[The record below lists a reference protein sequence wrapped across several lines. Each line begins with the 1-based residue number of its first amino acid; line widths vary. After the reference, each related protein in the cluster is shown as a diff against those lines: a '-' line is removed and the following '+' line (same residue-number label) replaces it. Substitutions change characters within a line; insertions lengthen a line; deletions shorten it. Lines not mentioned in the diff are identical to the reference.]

1 MKEMNAIS
9 TGTVEMNTIQAQLS
23 NPCLVFSI
31 SSLLCIVLLLVS
43 GVTMYHVYAKDN
55 LIVTHGI
62 ASGDVTDQSAIIW
75 SRANKNSQMNVMYD
89 TDSGFKN
96 PTLVNT
102 NNIVNS
108 TTDYTSAIRLQF
120 LEPNTI
126 YYYKVWFSDPNNT
139 TSVSNSEY
147 GKFVTAPTVK
157 PTGTND
163 LNASAEEITFVWSGD
178 LGGQMYC
185 RNVNDGG
192 YSIFRAMNSLHPDFF
207 VANGDMIYA
216 DGTCPY
222 EGPKYTMNTTTTTPN
237 ENFTWLNIPADFE
250 SISNA
255 SVDWTNKS
263 KVREI
268 FQDHWKYNRNDPYF
282 KDFLK
287 NTSMYS
293 QWDDH
298 EVINDFGSEWPYW
311 NLFNVNRS
319 GYTNIVDEGA
329 KAFFHYSPIHTDQS
343 DNNIYRNFSWGDH
356 LELFLTDARSYRDQ
370 NHIVDTP
377 ENNKTLFGQ
386 KQLDWLKQGLL
397 VSNATWKIIS
407 NDVPISIP
415 TGSNASILGR
425 DGVADGN
432 ETDFSAYTGFE
443 RELTDLLTYID
454 DQNIENI
461 VFITTDVHFPAFI
474 RYDKDFNGD
483 DDNVTFHELVSGP
496 LSAIRGGSPFPVLD
510 KTFNPTLLYGEGNL
524 FNFGYVQ
531 IRDLSGSDGG
541 NKPHV
546 IAEFRDSKGNPRQ
559 GSYLEIAPK

>member
-1 MKEMNAIS
+1 MKEVNAIS
-9 TGTVEMNTIQAQLS
+9 TGTLETNTIQAQLS

-55 LIVTHGI
+55 LTVTHGI

-89 TDSGFKN
+89 TDPGFKN
-96 PTLVNT
+96 PTLINT
-102 NNIVNS
+102 KNIVNG
-108 TTDYTSAIRLQF
+108 TTDYTSAIRLQL

-126 YYYKVWFSDPNNT
+126 YYYRVWFSDPNNT

-147 GKFVTAPTVK
+147 GKFVTAPAVN

-163 LNASAEEITFVWSGD
+163 LNASAEEITFVWGGD

-185 RNVNDGG
+185 RNANDGG

-216 DGTCPY
+216 DGTCTY
-222 EGPKYTMNTTTTTPN
+222 EGPTYTMNTTTPN

-255 SVDWTNKS
+255 SVEWTNKS

-319 GYTNIVDEGA
+319 GYPNIVDEGT
-329 KAFFHYSPIHTDQS
+329 KAFFQYSPIHTDQS

-356 LELFLTDARSYRDQ
+356 LELFITDARSYRDQ

-386 KQLDWLKQGLL
+386 KQLDWLKQGLS

-415 TGSNASILGR
+415 TGSNASVLGR
-425 DGVADGN
+425 DGLANGN
-432 ETDFSAYTGFE
+432 GTDFSAYTGFE

-510 KTFNPTLLYGEGNL
+510 KTFSPTLLYGEGNL

-531 IRDLSGSDGG
+531 IRDLSGSEGG

-546 IAEFRDSKGNPRQ
+546 IAEIRDSKGNPRQ
-559 GSYLEIAPK
+559 GSYLEIVPK

>member
-1 MKEMNAIS
+1 
-9 TGTVEMNTIQAQLS
+9 
-23 NPCLVFSI
+23 
-31 SSLLCIVLLLVS
+31 
-43 GVTMYHVYAKDN
+43 
-55 LIVTHGI
+55 
-62 ASGDVTDQSAIIW
+62 
-75 SRANKNSQMNVMYD
+75 
-89 TDSGFKN
+89 
-96 PTLVNT
+96 
-102 NNIVNS
+102 
-108 TTDYTSAIRLQF
+108 
-120 LEPNTI
+120 
-126 YYYKVWFSDPNNT
+126 
-139 TSVSNSEY
+139 
-147 GKFVTAPTVK
+147 
-157 PTGTND
+157 
-163 LNASAEEITFVWSGD
+163 
-178 LGGQMYC
+178 
-185 RNVNDGG
+185 
-192 YSIFRAMNSLHPDFF
+192 
-207 VANGDMIYA
+207 
-216 DGTCPY
+216 
-222 EGPKYTMNTTTTTPN
+222 
-237 ENFTWLNIPADFE
+237 
-250 SISNA
+250 
-255 SVDWTNKS
+255 
-263 KVREI
+263 
-268 FQDHWKYNRNDPYF
+268 
-282 KDFLK
+282 
-287 NTSMYS
+287 
-293 QWDDH
+293 
-298 EVINDFGSEWPYW
+298 
-311 NLFNVNRS
+311 
-319 GYTNIVDEGA
+319 
-329 KAFFHYSPIHTDQS
+329 
-343 DNNIYRNFSWGDH
+343 
-356 LELFLTDARSYRDQ
+356 LELFITDARSYRDQ

-386 KQLDWLKQGLL
+386 KQLDWLKQGLS

-425 DGVADGN
+425 DGLADGN